1 MERSKWCQP
10 CLKQDI
16 KCVHPLPTFCENLVE
31 LKRRKALKPVFIILS
46 LTFFTIYT
54 GAAAMR
60 PYQLQIFKAYESP
73 LGPDESAT
81 ITSFIINLASLIFMC
96 SVKFIG
102 KRRMYLMMGFGVFL
116 SSFIISCFGFIYL
129 PSGFNSFEQ
138 QSVPF
143 HLDNENL
150 KYIPLICLFCWN
162 FCSNCGFLSMVCTP
176 HMTDFFQFFR
186 IFS

>member
-73 LGPDESAT
+73 LGSDESAT

-138 QSVPF
+138 QSVSF
-143 HLDNENL
+143 HLENEKL
-150 KYIPLICLFCWN
+150 KYIPLICLVSLYQNTSILMEYFYY
-162 FCSNCGFLSMVCTP
+162 
-176 HMTDFFQFFR
+176 
-186 IFS
+186 